1 MNISAVYGVTEA
13 TFTASQ
19 TVVAICIFDIVAIV
33 VVIVFVVC
41 VHMRMACVCYA
52 MELSSLLF
60 MFWGFNHPEKCL
72 VCSTMR
78 ICTESCVLN
87 GVTFDKGVKIS
98 IPVRTLHYDPSLW
111 DEPTSFNPNR

>member
-13 TFTASQ
+13 TFTISQ
-19 TVVAICIFDIVAIV
+19 TIVAICIFDIAIV
-33 VVIVFVVC
+33 VVVVVVC
-41 VHMRMACVCYA
+41 VHMCVACAWYA
-52 MELSSLLF
+52 MDLSSLLF
-60 MFWGFNHPEKCL
+60 MFWGFTHPEKCL